1 MQKPRAR
8 AAGPLVVVTRVL
20 LKQRREDCPREKR
33 GGNDVGVASAQ
44 TFSVTLH
51 ALPKFR
57 VLIARLLQTC
67 QECPSGN
74 RYWIGARFPRQMEF
88 QLGRERNRSGVVGDI
103 KIGQE
108 SKNTLMLFLF
118 NFLGRHLYW

>member
-8 AAGPLVVVTRVL
+8 AASPLIVVTRVL

-33 GGNDVGVASAQ
+33 RGNDVSVASAQ

-57 VLIARLLQTC
+57 VLIARLLQ
-67 QECPSGN
+67 S
-74 RYWIGARFPRQMEF
+74 
-88 QLGRERNRSGVVGDI
+88 
-103 KIGQE
+103 GQE
-108 SKNTLMLFLF
+108 GGSRN
-118 NFLGRHLYW
+118 